1 MLKHNIEFKG
11 REPDQKVR
19 ELIEYLISKLDRK
32 VKNFS
37 SEVVFLRVL
46 VEENPTRTLYPISIT
61 LQLPGK
67 TLATREE
74 KHDLVDSIRD
84 AFGEIERQL
93 EKYKSSLRG
102 EHLWKRLGKREKIR
116 QTKLNTPPPEQRNR
130 ETFFALV
137 TPHLDRLYHFVRHVI
152 RYSEA
157 MGDVGRGELTA
168 EDIVDGAIVRA
179 YRDFRK
185 GLSIRDVRSWL
196 IRAAIDEL
204 DREVQRSERQ
214 RALALSI
221 EQDVPETPAT
231 EEVSTLGDEILDF
244 YQPDEDLKMEDVI
257 PDLEVPPPDEV
268 EAFEDLRRCV
278 RAALGSIPREA
289 RRVLTLRYI
298 VGLHGRELARSLG
311 KPVGEVERLIED
323 ARAQLREKLVASGCT
338 MKEV

>member
-214 RALALSI
+214 REFALSI
-221 EQDVPETPAT
+221 EQDVPETPPIEA
-231 EEVSTLGDEILDF
+231 VSTLGDEILDF
-244 YQPDEDLKMEDVI
+244 YQPDEDLKLEDIV
-257 PDLEVPPPDEV
+257 PDLEVPTPEQVIETKELQACVRKALMEMPRQWLQALLRGVEDKSKEQSERILEHAQSYLRQKLV
-268 EAFEDLRRCV
+268 EA
-278 RAALGSIPREA
+278 
-289 RRVLTLRYI
+289 
-298 VGLHGRELARSLG
+298 
-311 KPVGEVERLIED
+311 
-323 ARAQLREKLVASGCT
+323 GCT
-338 MKEV
+338 FKGSKGPAKRVA